1 MKHINKKMKVAKI
14 ITTSFIPREIRE
26 NSILCGNP
34 LGYFSHS
41 QNFSTRESII
51 ELLRFNVAEEKKCDP
66 GCDTDVIIV
75 NNDTGWIPGRDYLDS
90 VDRMKLKHGV
100 IRVLHRENFGRSFG
114 GYNYAFSR
122 LSDEYDY
129 FIFTEDDILIVT
141 DQYASIGV
149 KEFNS
154 TQNCGFVAFQALS
167 NKSHHNLSK
176 AQTLH
181 AHGGVGIS
189 SANILNKV
197 VRNHGFL
204 PHSTKDESQKYTDI
218 IKNGEIDFT
227 NKIYQL
233 GYKLIS
239 MPKDIKL
246 YNFAYDKMRGFELN
260 RYATIGE
267 KALFKFKSLF
277 YRIKVMLN
285 LA

>member
-1 MKHINKKMKVAKI
+1 MKVAKI

-75 NNDTGWIPGRDYLDS
+75 NNDT

-204 PHSTKDESQKYTDI
+204 PHSTKDESQKY
-218 IKNGEIDFT
+218 

-267 KALFKFKSLF
+267 KALSKFKSLF